1 MTPFLKIVAQDLYDR
16 FGGELHN
23 VAVVFPNKRASL
35 FFNEYLM
42 QISGKAMWSPVYITI
57 SELFEQSTQAAIGDP
72 ILLVSKLY
80 KEYVH
85 HTHSTESIDSFY
97 SWGELLIKVQKRNS
111 YYSEMQS
118 FLLFLHR
125 HLIHKHYLRQ

>member
-1 MTPFLKIVAQDLYDR
+1 MIPFLKIVAQDLYDR

-57 SELFEQSTQAAIGDP
+57 SELFEQNSNAVVGDP

-80 KEYVH
+80 KEYIR
-85 HTHSTESIDSFY
+85 HTHSSETIDSFY
-97 SWGELLIKVQKRNS
+97 SWGGRRCCV
-111 YYSEMQS
+111 
-118 FLLFLHR
+118 
-125 HLIHKHYLRQ
+125 